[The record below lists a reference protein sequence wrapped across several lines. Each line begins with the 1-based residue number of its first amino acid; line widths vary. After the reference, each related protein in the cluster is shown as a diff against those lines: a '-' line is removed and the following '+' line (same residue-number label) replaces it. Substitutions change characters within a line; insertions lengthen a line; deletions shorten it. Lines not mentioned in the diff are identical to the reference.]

1 MPPKKNTKV
10 VFTVDPETKKMWDLA
25 FANLKEHRL
34 YQSRTELFEDLVY
47 FIQLAG
53 VDEIQEFQKKA
64 RTLII

>member
-1 MPPKKNTKV
+1 MSPKKNKKI
-10 VFTVDPETKKMWDLA
+10 VFTVDPAVKDMWDLA

-64 RTLII
+64 RTLIL